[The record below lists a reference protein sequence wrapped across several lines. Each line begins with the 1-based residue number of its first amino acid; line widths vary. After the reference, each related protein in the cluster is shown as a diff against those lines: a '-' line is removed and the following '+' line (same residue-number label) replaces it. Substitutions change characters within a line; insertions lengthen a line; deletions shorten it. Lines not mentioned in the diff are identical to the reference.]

1 MRLAD
6 LLLPIPTSGSAQP
19 IGCLLSSMQ
28 HARSSRLL
36 CWNFFWAA
44 SAWPGGALAIEFA
57 AIVLLLL
64 SPKGDLAYGAAIA
77 FTIGAVGSVVCA
89 ALIKFAVLP
98 GLETF
103 PALSLALGFYFIP
116 IGFGLAQSRKPEM
129 AAVFTAMT
137 ITFVPLLAPTNQM
150 DYDTVQYY
158 NVALALFAGVG
169 VATVAFR
176 LLPLPSPEFRT
187 RCLLASALRDLR
199 RLAIAPL
206 PPQSEEWDGR
216 MNGQL
221 AALPDQA
228 EPLQRSRLIAAL
240 SVGNAIIES
249 THGSHLG
256 AAAELDAALAAFAL
270 GKSAI
275 AIAQLRQLDYRIA
288 GSDTAQE
295 TAMALRARGR
305 LMVVSEGLAEHR
317 SYFDAGESV

>member
-1 MRLAD
+1 
-6 LLLPIPTSGSAQP
+6 
-19 IGCLLSSMQ
+19 
-28 HARSSRLL
+28 
-36 CWNFFWAA
+36 
-44 SAWPGGALAIEFA
+44 
-57 AIVLLLL
+57 
-64 SPKGDLAYGAAIA
+64 
-77 FTIGAVGSVVCA
+77 
-89 ALIKFAVLP
+89 
-98 GLETF
+98 
-103 PALSLALGFYFIP
+103 
-116 IGFGLAQSRKPEM
+116 
-129 AAVFTAMT
+129 
-137 ITFVPLLAPTNQM
+137 M

-206 PPQSEEWDGR
+206 PPPSEEWDGR

-228 EPLQRSRLIAAL
+228 EPSQRSRLIAAL
-240 SVGNAIIES
+240 SVGNAIIELR
-249 THGSHLG
+249 HMAPHLG
-256 AAAELDAALAAFAL
+256 AAAELDAALAAFAR

-275 AIAQLRQLDYRIA
+275 AIAQLRQLDYRLA

-305 LMVVSEGLAEHR
+305 LMVISEGLAEHR